1 MLFLRNPFIAL
12 HLSCQ
17 PFMFTICKKELG
29 QFFSSL
35 TGYLAIAVFLLLM
48 GLFLFVF
55 PDTSLL
61 DYGFATMDKFF
72 DLAPWLLLLLVP
84 AVTMRSFTDEFK
96 SGTWELLKT
105 KPLTLSQII
114 GGKYLSAFIVSLLA
128 LLPTL
133 IYVFSIQQLMVK
145 GNVDNQ
151 VDVGGIAGSYIGLL
165 LTTAVFTAIG
175 ICCSTFTNN
184 AVVSFLISAVVCFVM
199 YNGFSA
205 LSHIPSLKGNGDY
218 YIGQIGLE
226 AHYRSA
232 GRGLIEL
239 KDMVYFVL
247 IAGLFLFAT
256 RRVLSNSK

>member
-1 MLFLRNPFIAL
+1 MAL
-12 HLSCQ
+12 HLSCHL
-17 PFMFTICKKELG
+17 FMFTICKKELG

-35 TGYLAIAVFLLLM
+35 TGYLAIGVFLLLM

-72 DLAPWLLLLLVP
+72 DLAPWLLLLLIP

-96 SGTWELLKT
+96 GGTWELLKT
-105 KPLTLSQII
+105 KPLSLWQII
-114 GGKYLSAFIVSLLA
+114 GGKYLSAFAVALLA

-133 IYVFSIQQLMVK
+133 IYMFTIQQLIVK
-145 GNVDNQ
+145 GNVDNHI
-151 VDVGGIAGSYIGLL
+151 DVGGITGSYIGLMMIA
-165 LTTAVFTAIG
+165 AVFTAIG

-184 AVVSFLISAVVCFVM
+184 AVVSFLISALVCFVM
-199 YNGFSA
+199 YQGFSA
-205 LSHIPSLKGNGDY
+205 ISHIPSLKGNGDY
-218 YIGQIGLE
+218 YIDQLGLE

-247 IAGLFLFAT
+247 MTGLFLLVT
-256 RRVLSNSK
+256 RRVLK